1 MRNQGVGSW
10 PARRARMS
18 PHRLAIRYGDTVVTY
33 RELHDRVSRL
43 AHALRR
49 LGVSRGDRVAYL
61 GPNHPALAETLF
73 AAGALGAIFVPLNS
87 RLAPPELSFQI
98 GDAGAEVLVWD
109 ERLRDTVTALRSG
122 VALRHAV
129 MVDGAG
135 RPSEY
140 EELLDSSATEPMD
153 EEVGLD
159 DTCMIQYTSGTSG
172 RPKGVVLSHGNVI
185 WNCFNI
191 LLDVDVT
198 ADEISLVSAPMFHTA
213 ALNQLFLPTFLK
225 GGTSVLMA
233 AFSPERAF
241 DLIRE
246 HRVSW
251 MFGVP
256 AMFLAMSQ
264 SPRWSDADLS
274 SVRILMCGGAPV
286 PDALIRT
293 YQQRGLT
300 FLQGYGL
307 TETSPG
313 ALFLRADESTRKV
326 GSAGT
331 PCFFTDVRVVGPDLS
346 DVAPGE
352 VGEVIVR
359 GPNVAA
365 GYWQRPAATD
375 EAFHPGG
382 WLRSGDAA
390 TVDEDGYVYIVDR
403 VKDMYISGGE
413 NVYPA
418 EVEQVLYQHPAVA
431 ECAVI
436 GVPDDRWGEVGRAI
450 VVLRADATATGEELL
465 ESLAGKLAKYKIPKS
480 VVFADA
486 LPRNAAGKLL
496 RSRLRAAHAGQEDPA
511 AATPTTDPFNDRR
524 SP

>member
-1 MRNQGVGSW
+1 MHNQGVGSW
-10 PARRARMS
+10 PWRRARMS
-18 PHRLAIRYGDTVVTY
+18 PARTALCYDETTVTY
-33 RELHDRVSRL
+33 RELHDRITCL
-43 AHALRR
+43 AHALRG
-49 LGVSRGDRVAYL
+49 LGIARGDRVAYL

-73 AAGALGAIFVPLNS
+73 AAGLLGAIFVPLNT
-87 RLAPPELSFQI
+87 RLAPPELAYMI
-98 GDAGAEVLVWD
+98 GDSGAEVLIWD
-109 ERLRDTVTALRSG
+109 ERMGDVVGALRG
-122 VALRHAV
+122 AVKLRHDIAV
-129 MVDGAG
+129 ARLG
-135 RPSEY
+135 RSSPY
-140 EELLDSSATEPMD
+140 EQLVASGTVEPID
-153 EEVGLD
+153 VEVGLD
-159 DTCMIQYTSGTSG
+159 DICMIQYTSGTSG
-172 RPKGVVLSHGNVI
+172 RPKGVILSHGNI
-185 WNCFNI
+185 TWNCFNI

-198 ADEISLVSAPMFHTA
+198 AAEVSLVSAPMFHTA

-225 GGTSVLMA
+225 GGTAVLMA
-233 AFSPERAF
+233 AFDPEWAF
-241 DLIRE
+241 DLIAE

-264 SPRWSDADLS
+264 SPRWTDADLS

-331 PCFFTDVRVVGPDLS
+331 PCFFTDVRVVGPDLG

-352 VGEVIVR
+352 VGEVLVQ
-359 GPNVAA
+359 GPNVTA
-365 GYWQRPAATD
+365 GYWQRPDDTAD
-375 EAFHPGG
+375 AFHPGD

-418 EVEQVLYQHPAVA
+418 EVERVLYQHPAVA

-436 GVPDDRWGEVGRAI
+436 GVPDDRWGEVGQAV
-450 VVLRADATATGEELL
+450 VVLRGGAAVTEAELL
-465 ESLAGKLAKYKIPKS
+465 GSLSGQLAKYKIPRS
-480 VVFADA
+480 VVFVDA

-496 RSRLRAAHAGQEDPA
+496 RARLRE
-511 AATPTTDPFNDRR
+511 TYT
-524 SP
+524 